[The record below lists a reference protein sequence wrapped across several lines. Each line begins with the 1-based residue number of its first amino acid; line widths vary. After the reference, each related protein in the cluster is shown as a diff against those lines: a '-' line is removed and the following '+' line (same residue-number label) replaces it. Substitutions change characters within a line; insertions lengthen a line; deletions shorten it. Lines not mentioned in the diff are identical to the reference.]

1 MKNKNFFY
9 LKDIENKW
17 EFTFF
22 DDTDSLKI
30 EIKNKNITLILKNFY
45 DSEWEK
51 LKNLFED
58 KEITNLLLE
67 NKMHL
72 KINFSNFKLILNE
85 TTIFKSKNITTNFF
99 QF

>member
-1 MKNKNFFY
+1 MKNIKSFY
-9 LKDIENKW
+9 IKDIENKW

-30 EIKNKNITLILKNFY
+30 EIKNKNITLILKNFFN
-45 DSEWEK
+45 SEWEK
-51 LKNLFED
+51 LKNLFEN
-58 KEITNLLLE
+58 KEITDLLLE
-67 NKMHL
+67 NKIQL

-85 TTIFKSKNITTNFF
+85 NTIFKSKNLTPNFF

>member
-1 MKNKNFFY
+1 MKNIKSFY
-9 LKDIENKW
+9 IKDIENKW

-30 EIKNKNITLILKNFY
+30 ELKNKNITLILKNFFN
-45 DSEWEK
+45 SEWEK
-51 LKNLFED
+51 LKNLFKNE
-58 KEITNLLLE
+58 EITNLLFE
-67 NKMHL
+67 NKLHL

-85 TTIFKSKNITTNFF
+85 NTIFKSKNITPTFF

>member
-9 LKDIENKW
+9 LKDIQNKW

-30 EIKNKNITLILKNFY
+30 EIKNKNITLILKDFF

-51 LKNLFED
+51 LKNLFEN

-67 NKMHL
+67 NKIQL
-72 KINFSNFKLILNE
+72 KINFSNLKLILNE
-85 TTIFKSKNITTNFF
+85 NTIFKSKNLTPTFF

>member
-1 MKNKNFFY
+1 MKNIKSFY
-9 LKDIENKW
+9 IKDIENKW

-30 EIKNKNITLILKNFY
+30 EIKNKNITLILKNFF

-58 KEITNLLLE
+58 KEINNLLLE
-67 NKMHL
+67 NKLQL

-85 TTIFKSKNITTNFF
+85 NTIFKSKNITPNFF

>member
-9 LKDIENKW
+9 FKDKENKW

-30 EIKNKNITLILKNFY
+30 ELKNKNITLILKDFFNS
-45 DSEWEK
+45 DWEK
-51 LKNLFED
+51 LKNLFEN
-58 KEITNLLLE
+58 KEITDLLLE
-67 NKMHL
+67 NKIQL

-85 TTIFKSKNITTNFF
+85 NTIFKSKNITPTFF

>member
-9 LKDIENKW
+9 LKDIQNKW

-30 EIKNKNITLILKNFY
+30 EMKNKNITLILKNFFE
-45 DSEWEK
+45 SEWEK
-51 LKNLFED
+51 LKNLSQD

-67 NKMHL
+67 NKIQL

-85 TTIFKSKNITTNFF
+85 NTIFKSKNITTSFC

>member
-30 EIKNKNITLILKNFY
+30 EIKNKNITLILKDFF
-45 DSEWEK
+45 DSDWKK
-51 LKNLFED
+51 LKNLFE
-58 KEITNLLLE
+58 
-67 NKMHL
+67 NKIQL

-85 TTIFKSKNITTNFF
+85 NTIFKSKNITPTFF

>member
-1 MKNKNFFY
+1 MKNIKSFY
-9 LKDIENKW
+9 IKDIENKW

-30 EIKNKNITLILKNFY
+30 ELKNKNITLILKDFF
-45 DSEWEK
+45 DSDWKK
-51 LKNLFED
+51 LKNLFEN
-58 KEITNLLLE
+58 KEITDLLLE
-67 NKMHL
+67 NKIQL

-85 TTIFKSKNITTNFF
+85 NTIFKSKNITPTFF

>member
-1 MKNKNFFY
+1 MKNIKSFY
-9 LKDIENKW
+9 IKDIENKW

-30 EIKNKNITLILKNFY
+30 EMKNKNITLILKNFF

-67 NKMHL
+67 NKLQL
-72 KINFSNFKLILNE
+72 KVNFSNFKLILNE
-85 TTIFKSKNITTNFF
+85 TTIFKSKNLTTSFC

>member
-1 MKNKNFFY
+1 MKNIKSFY
-9 LKDIENKW
+9 IKDIENKW

-30 EIKNKNITLILKNFY
+30 ELKNKNITLILKNFFN
-45 DSEWEK
+45 SEWEK
-51 LKNLFED
+51 LKNLFEN
-58 KEITNLLLE
+58 KEITDLLLE
-67 NKMHL
+67 NKIQL

-85 TTIFKSKNITTNFF
+85 NTIFKSKNITPTFF